1 MGLTTA
7 DTAQSP
13 QEPDMLSSAQ
23 KNRRSPGAFMGLS
36 SAPGLCCEESPWRH
50 HCWGPDSGAKAKCGK
65 WGLGVASLDFQ
76 KRRGSRPSSQAVSHE
91 NSGKQPARTRA
102 TAQSACLRPGTRS
115 CPTIPHQ
122 TRLGGPNFRSN
133 HSSALVNLPLAPV
146 PGETPSCHHTL
157 HPGGHPWGD
166 AIISHST
173 FRWAVPGETP
183 SCHHSLLSAGQYVS
197 PGAQVLSYLP
207 EEDAAVPAEVQ
218 GVSILLLGGVVLLK
232 RKIHQLPLHMA
243 FF

>member
-1 MGLTTA
+1 
-7 DTAQSP
+7 
-13 QEPDMLSSAQ
+13 MLSSAQ
-23 KNRRSPGAFMGLS
+23 KNKRSPGAFMGLS

-157 HPGGHPWGD
+157 HSGGQSLGRRHHVITHYSQLDSMSLQEHRYYP
-166 AIISHST
+166 T
-173 FRWAVPGETP
+173 FQKRMLQ
-183 SCHHSLLSAGQYVS
+183 CRQKCRVS
-197 PGAQVLSYLP
+197 PYCSLVG
-207 EEDAAVPAEVQ
+207 
-218 GVSILLLGGVVLLK
+218 
-232 RKIHQLPLHMA
+232 
-243 FF
+243 